1 MAQPS
6 PLRRLCLAVY
16 MLCFGIGV
24 VTHSL
29 DFIHGGLR
37 PYSWGPLPFEI
48 FWSALILLDA
58 AVIVLLARGR
68 LKWGLG
74 LALMIM
80 VSDVAVNFTA
90 LTVLEMPEFAVS
102 LSLQALF
109 LGFVLGSIGF
119 LWPRDTSKN

>member
-90 LTVLEMPEFAVS
+90 LTVLEMPGICRFAVAS
-102 LSLQALF
+102 GAFSGLCSGINRLPVAA
-109 LGFVLGSIGF
+109 
-119 LWPRDTSKN
+119 